1 MFLVI
6 LINAIIWGAVI
17 FFLFEGKKVRYEM
30 SGGNGKII
38 MILFFLLGLIQ
49 YIAHTDFIS
58 TLTFISLVLSGI
70 VYSLVPSGI
79 CKEGLM
85 IIGLLYPYGKISNIE
100 YVIEHERLEVSFVY
114 KHRTYFLFKE
124 KEYEDEVR
132 REIKKYQGGK

>member
-1 MFLVI
+1 MFLAI
-6 LINAIIWGAVI
+6 LINVIIWGAVI

-38 MILFFLLGLIQ
+38 MILFFLLGLFQ
-49 YIAHTDFIS
+49 YIAHTDFVS
-58 TLTFISLVLSGI
+58 MLTFVSLVLSGI

-85 IIGLLYPYGKISNIE
+85 IIGRLYPYNKISSIE
-100 YVIEHERLEVSFVY
+100 YVIEHERLEVSFIY

-124 KEYEDEVR
+124 KECEDEVR